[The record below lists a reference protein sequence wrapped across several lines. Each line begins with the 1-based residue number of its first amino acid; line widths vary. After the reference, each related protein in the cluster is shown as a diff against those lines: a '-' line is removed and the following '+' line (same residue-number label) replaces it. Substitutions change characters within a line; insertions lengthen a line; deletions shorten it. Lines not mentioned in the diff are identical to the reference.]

1 MAYLDYLPL
10 VLKHKFGTGLG
21 IFELVKISST
31 IDANSSKAEE
41 IPVDKGY
48 VRLLLKM
55 RFGNITRDKLK
66 IRFEGI
72 TLISAD
78 EVLISDELLNWPI
91 EFYPLP
97 QAKTGAKIIITNTD
111 TTSSQSF
118 NCVFD
123 TILIPEN
130 RIKKINEILSWDVEK
145 LG

>member
-10 VLKHKFGTGLG
+10 VLKHKLGTGLG
-21 IFELVKISST
+21 TFELVRIST
-31 IDANSSKAEE
+31 TVAANSSKTEE
-41 IPVDKGY
+41 IPVDRGY

-78 EVLISDELLNWPI
+78 EVLISDELLNWPLD
-91 EFYPLP
+91 FYPLP
-97 QAKTGAKIIITNTD
+97 QAKAGAKIIITNTD
-111 TTSSQSF
+111 TSSQSF
-118 NCVFD
+118 SCVLD

-130 RIKKINEILSWDVEK
+130 RIKKINEILGWDVEK
-145 LG
+145 MR

>member
-10 VLKHKFGTGLG
+10 VLKHKLGTGLG

-31 IDANSSKAEE
+31 IDANSSKTEE

-111 TTSSQSF
+111 TSSQNFS
-118 NCVFD
+118 CVFD
-123 TILIPEN
+123 TVLIPEAKM
-130 RIKKINEILSWDVEK
+130 KKINDILNWDIEK
-145 LG
+145 MR